1 MTTGNDSGATDPQGA
16 ADHNTPASRLLA
28 GGRYDLGEVVGT
40 GGMAEVR
47 LGTDRRLG
55 RVVAVKILLAGLATD
70 VTFQERFRREAK
82 AAGKLNHR
90 NIVAVYDT
98 GEEPVPGDGT
108 GSAVQYIVMEYV
120 EGRTLR
126 DILRAENKLPPER
139 AVSIVSDVLAALAYS
154 HRQEIVHRDIKP
166 GNVMVTPA
174 NIVKV
179 MDFGI
184 ARALGDGG
192 ATMTKTS
199 AVIGTAHYLSPEQA
213 RGEKVD
219 GRSDIYSTGCLLYE
233 LLTGRPP
240 FVGESPVAVLYQ
252 HVREDAAPPSSI
264 EPRIPAAIDA
274 ITLKALRKI
283 PGERYQTAEEMRADI
298 ARALSGQALLPSDP
312 RGIAVPPPGDAPT
325 GELDAAGL
333 PPGGGAAGYPEPA
346 YPDEEPYPQRKRRA
360 WIAVAAAAVLVL
372 GIGGFMFD
380 QLRPQGGGGSTPGGV
395 QETTQGSTQPR
406 ETDTG
411 NVDDGKTTEPSPS
424 ETSGNTYPD
433 DDDED
438 TPKPTPTPT
447 SSDTPSPSDT
457 PTDKPEPSDTP
468 TNTDTPEPSDTPT
481 DTPEPTD
488 PPTTEPIT
496 TPPTQDPGVV
506 PNRAV

>member
-1 MTTGNDSGATDPQGA
+1 MTGMTTGNDSGATDPQGA
-16 ADHNTPASRLLA
+16 DQNTPAGRLLA

-98 GEEPVPGDGT
+98 GEETLPNA
-108 GSAVQYIVMEYV
+108 GSGSPVQYIVMEYV
-120 EGRTLR
+120 EGPTLR

-139 AVSIVSDVLAALAYS
+139 AASIVSDVLAALAYS

-166 GNVMVTPA
+166 GNVMVTPT
-174 NIVKV
+174 NVVKV

-252 HVREDAAPPSSI
+252 HVREDAAPPSSL
-264 EPRIPAAIDA
+264 EPRIPPAIDA

-325 GELDAAGL
+325 GELASAGM
-333 PPGGGAAGYPEPA
+333 PPDGGAAYPEPA
-346 YPDEEPYPQRKRRA
+346 YDDEEPYPQRKRRA

-380 QLRPQGGGGSTPGGV
+380 QLRPQGGGGTTPGGV
-395 QETTQGSTQPR
+395 QETTQSSTQPQ

-411 NVDDGKTTEPSPS
+411 KVDDPRTTEPSPS
-424 ETSGNTYPD
+424 ETSQSTDPD
-433 DDDED
+433 DDEED
-438 TPKPTPTPT
+438 SSSPTPTPT
-447 SSDTPSPSDT
+447 SSESPTPSPTKTTSDPSPTPTET
-457 PTDKPEPSDTP
+457 PTDTA
-468 TNTDTPEPSDTPT
+468 TPT
-481 DTPEPTD
+481 DTPTTPTD

-496 TPPTQDPGVV
+496 TPPTEDPGAGR
-506 PNRAV
+506 NRAV